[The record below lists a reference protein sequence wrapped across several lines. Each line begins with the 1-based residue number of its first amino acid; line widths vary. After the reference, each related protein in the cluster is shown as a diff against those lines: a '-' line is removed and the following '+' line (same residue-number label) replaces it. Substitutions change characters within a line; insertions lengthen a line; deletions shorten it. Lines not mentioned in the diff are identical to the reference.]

1 MEMPEVS
8 KKSII
13 TFLMIGIVLL
23 AIPFSVKYLQQT
35 NILKTRATG
44 DEITFVAGDNI
55 NCDGSGKCKTAE
67 TTVQVLLK
75 SPLGPP
81 ATPSATPSVTSTPTP
96 SVAPSPTP
104 VLTST
109 LTPTPTPTP

>member
-81 ATPSATPSVTSTPTP
+81 ATPSAAPF
-96 SVAPSPTP
+96 VASSPTP

-109 LTPTPTPTP
+109 LTPTPTP